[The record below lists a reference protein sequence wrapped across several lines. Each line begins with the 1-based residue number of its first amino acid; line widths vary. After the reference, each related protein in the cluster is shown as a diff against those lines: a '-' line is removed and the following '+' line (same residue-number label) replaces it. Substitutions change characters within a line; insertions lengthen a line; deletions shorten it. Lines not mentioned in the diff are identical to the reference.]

1 MEDLQTILIS
11 IEKKVNQLALEKID
25 LEELLLNKNREI
37 DQLKQEIIRLKEEN
51 RDKRENNIINNNS
64 DLTEYRFVIEDLLKK
79 IDKSISIL
87 LTKEKED
94 NV

>member
-1 MEDLQTILIS
+1 M
-11 IEKKVNQLALEKID
+11 
-25 LEELLLNKNREI
+25 NKNREI
-37 DQLKQEIIRLKEEN
+37 DQLKHEIIRLKEEN

>member
-51 RDKRENNIINNNS
+51 RDKIENNIINNNS